1 VAIDLAAHLSAA
13 DGSVPV
19 HGLIVE
25 STFTTLADIA
35 RALSYDWL
43 PVHWIMTQK
52 FDSMTKIAQVRMP
65 VLLAH
70 GDADRYVPARFSRAL
85 YDAARS
91 PKRLLLV
98 EGGSHNNSMR
108 VGRDAYRQTLHD
120 FFGLRA
126 ADEAAGAPP
135 VVTGAVRR

>member
-1 VAIDLAAHLSAA
+1 GFGRSEARMPSEETVYQDARAAWERMTVLQPDAARRYVYGHSLGGAVAIDLAAHLSAGDA
-13 DGSVPV
+13 PVPA

-43 PVHWIMTQK
+43 PVQWIMTQK

-65 VLLAH
+65 VLLVH

-85 YDAARS
+85 YDAA
-91 PKRLLLV
+91 
-98 EGGSHNNSMR
+98 
-108 VGRDAYRQTLHD
+108 Q
-120 FFGLRA
+120 
-126 ADEAAGAPP
+126 AP
-135 VVTGAVRR
+135 